1 MQNWCD
7 SIWYWVKLQ
16 YKKSYFMSYLLCW
29 RCLEMFV
36 KRFEYF
42 YVSALPGIQ
51 ENIPV
56 LTCYM
61 WKKWFS
67 KQNFETQ
74 FEFESHLVGPKSI
87 LKSLRKGNYLF
98 FMISIWLDPKIL
110 IIWQKI
116 QNLNDHFDSN
126 QNWAQSKTRL
136 KLKLSLEL
144 DLFWLN
150 IKLSPKYWFK
160 MIFFLIFF

>member
-1 MQNWCD
+1 MLEMSADVCQKIWVFLCIWIARYARKYPRFDLFYVKKLIFKTEFWD
-7 SIWYWVKLQ
+7 SIWIWVN
-16 YKKSYFMSYLLCW
+16 LL
-29 RCLEMFV
+29 
-36 KRFEYF
+36 
-42 YVSALPGIQ
+42 
-51 ENIPV
+51 
-56 LTCYM
+56 
-61 WKKWFS
+61 
-67 KQNFETQ
+67 
-74 FEFESHLVGPKSI
+74 GPKSI

-160 MIFFLIFF
+160 MIFFSNFFLKRGSNNFL

>member
-1 MQNWCD
+1 MVEGPGRYGWKKVIEIQTFRNYNIDMNFFFKSWFVLQNWCD

-16 YKKSYFMSYLLCW
+16 YKKSYFMSYLLCC

-42 YVSALPGIQ
+42 FVSELPGMQ
-51 ENIPV
+51 GSIPV
-56 LTCYM
+56 LTCSM

-110 IIWQKI
+110 LIWQKI

-126 QNWAQSKTRL
+126 
-136 KLKLSLEL
+136 
-144 DLFWLN
+144 
-150 IKLSPKYWFK
+150 
-160 MIFFLIFF
+160 

>member
-1 MQNWCD
+1 MKCKTELFFQTYIKNFSVNSWFVLKNWCD
-7 SIWYWVKLQ
+7 SIWYWVNLQ
-16 YKKSYFMSYLLCW
+16 YKKSNFMSYFFGW

-42 YVSALPGIQ
+42 FVSELPGMQ
-51 ENIPV
+51 GSIPV
-56 LTCYM
+56 LTCSM

-87 LKSLRKGNYLF
+87 LKSLRKEIIYF

-110 IIWQKI
+110 LIWQKI
-116 QNLNDHFDSN
+116 QNLNDNFDSN
-126 QNWAQSKTRL
+126 
-136 KLKLSLEL
+136 
-144 DLFWLN
+144 
-150 IKLSPKYWFK
+150 
-160 MIFFLIFF
+160 